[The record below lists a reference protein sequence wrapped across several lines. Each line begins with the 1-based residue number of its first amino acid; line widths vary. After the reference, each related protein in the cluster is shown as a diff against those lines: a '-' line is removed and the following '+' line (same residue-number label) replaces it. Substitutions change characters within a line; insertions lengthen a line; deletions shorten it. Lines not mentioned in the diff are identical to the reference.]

1 MIFLNGHRKIIRP
14 SLSCTVLASFACRS
28 VGGSTLLLSVTN
40 QNLFFL
46 SQIYCTQ
53 TSPSLPCRAWLK
65 HRFTVFIWLN
75 RLVSPN
81 YLSMPLQSAS
91 VNLTETIFFGGG
103 ATECQKMLVFQ
114 GQVGKQVDFQI
125 YELPSKLMVKTCW
138 IW

>member
-91 VNLTETIFFGGG
+91 VNLTETIWGGG
-103 ATECQKMLVFQ
+103 ATECQKKVVFQ
-114 GQVGKQVDFQI
+114 G
-125 YELPSKLMVKTCW
+125 KLENKLTFKSMNYPQN
-138 IW
+138 